1 MFRVVRQL
9 GLWGLLAFWS
19 LLAAGG
25 PGLHLLCEHDG
36 CSEHRDCSHAQDA
49 ACEPVNH
56 SRSTAHSHCHHHAS
70 FPESSAAT
78 DSSGKPGQPA
88 APHDSE
94 HCQVCQFFHAPQR
107 VSSPFVLPVR
117 VEHSL
122 PRFVLPVSEPFVTE
136 SWEPQAS
143 RAPPVAA

>member
-9 GLWGLLAFWS
+9 GLWRLLAFWGLMAFWS

-25 PGLHLLCEHDG
+25 PGLHVLCEHSG
-36 CSEHRDCSHAQDA
+36 CGHSHEAVT
-49 ACEPVNH
+49 EPAGH
-56 SRSTAHSHCHHHAS
+56 THSHCHHHVAHA
-70 FPESSAAT
+70 ESSSTT
-78 DSSGKPGQPA
+78 DSSEKPGQPA

-94 HCQVCQFFHAPQR
+94 HCQVCQFFHTPHR

-122 PRFVLPVSEPFVTE
+122 PRFVLPVSEPFVPE

-143 RAPPVAA
+143 RAPPAAA